1 MGRRL
6 ASIRQRI
13 LKLKNPPN
21 AAIFSASANE
31 AARSP
36 GKSTI
41 PA

>member
-13 LKLKNPPN
+13 LMLKNPPN
-21 AAIFSASANE
+21 APIFSVNATHV
-31 AARSP
+31 ARSP